1 MSWIANGGLGCK
13 IRETQIFLKMG
24 MRQRQDMSRKT
35 YFLRAIPTLT
45 HYIFW
50 HSFWH
55 TIWKYIWHT
64 HTYIYIYIH
73 TFWHSIWHSFWYI
86 FWHSKSI
93 WYSFWHMY
101 LAYLLTFF
109 LALYLVYL
117 RRFLVVEV
125 RRRTLWSGARR
136 WGPAGS
142 TLIRSLRWR
151 SSRERPGNTLIRSL
165 RWRSGHFDPEVAV
178 GVRRGTL
185 RSRAC
190 SWGPAGITLIQRLL
204 FGSGG
209 EHCDVARAYSWI
221 PAGITLMQGLLFGSG
236 GEHCDLELAVEVR
249 RRKEEDELT

>member
-1 MSWIANGGLGCK
+1 MAHI
-13 IRETQIFLKMG
+13 
-24 MRQRQDMSRKT
+24 
-35 YFLRAIPTLT
+35 
-45 HYIFW
+45 
-50 HSFWH
+50 
-55 TIWKYIWHT
+55 
-64 HTYIYIYIH
+64 YIYIYTY

-86 FWHSKSI
+86 LWHSNSI

-142 TLIRSLRWR
+142 TLIRSLRWTSGEHSDPEFAVEVR
-151 SSRERPGNTLIRSL
+151 PLWSRGCCWGPTGNTAIKSL
-165 RWRSGHFDPEVAV
+165 QLRTGGDHFDPE
-178 GVRRGTL
+178 
-185 RSRAC
+185 
-190 SWGPAGITLIQRLL
+190 LL

-209 EHCDVARAYSWI
+209 ERCDVARAYSWI

>member
-1 MSWIANGGLGCK
+1 MA
-13 IRETQIFLKMG
+13 
-24 MRQRQDMSRKT
+24 
-35 YFLRAIPTLT
+35 
-45 HYIFW
+45 
-50 HSFWH
+50 
-55 TIWKYIWHT
+55 HT
-64 HTYIYIYIH
+64 HIYIYIH

-86 FWHSKSI
+86 FWHSNSI

-190 SWGPAGITLIQRLL
+190 SWGPAGITLIQWLL